1 MEGGVSM
8 AGVEERPLRIVIISE
23 YALARSG
30 IAQAVSSQPGM
41 QVAGQYDSC
50 RAALPHVMKSPPDAV
65 VVELSP
71 CGGEV
76 LDAISRCHAAYP
88 EIAHVVIS
96 QTRDSDLAERAIKA
110 GARAFIFKGAGSA
123 SLATAIRDAVAG
135 ELHVCRCIASP
146 LLQKALYGKNGHK
159 TKHPD
164 LSPLSAREFQV
175 FQLLGSGWDNAKI
188 ARELGISIKT
198 LNAHKEHLKDRLGFS
213 TTTALKT
220 AATEWQVRGGVA
232 NA

>member
-1 MEGGVSM
+1 MEDDVIQSGQPAAAIRV
-8 AGVEERPLRIVIISE
+8 AIISE
-23 YALARSG
+23 HALARAG
-30 IAQAVSSQPGM
+30 IAQAVCSQPGM
-41 QVAGQYDSC
+41 QVTGQYDSC
-50 RAALPHVMKSPPDAV
+50 RTALPHVMKMPPDAV

-71 CGGEV
+71 GGGDV
-76 LDAISRCHAAYP
+76 LDAISRCHAAFP

-96 QTRDSDLAERAIKA
+96 QTKDHELAERAIRA
-110 GARAFIFKGAGSA
+110 GARAFIFKGAGPA
-123 SLATAIRDAVAG
+123 SLASAIRDAVAG

-146 LLQKALYGKNGHK
+146 MLQKALYGKSGHK

-164 LSPLSAREFQV
+164 LALLSAREFQV
-175 FQLLGSGWDNAKI
+175 FQLLGSGWDNARI

-198 LNAHKEHLKDRLGFS
+198 LNAHKEHMKDKLGLS
-213 TTTALKT
+213 TTTVLMN